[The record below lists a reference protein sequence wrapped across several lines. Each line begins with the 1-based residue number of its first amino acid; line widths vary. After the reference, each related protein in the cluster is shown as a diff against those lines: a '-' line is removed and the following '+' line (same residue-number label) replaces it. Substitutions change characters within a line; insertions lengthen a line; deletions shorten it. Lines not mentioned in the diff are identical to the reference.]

1 MESKK
6 KQVGWYRF
14 VQVTWPWLLYLGSL
28 ILIAAVAVSLMGC
41 TTKRA
46 VVKEVPVVVEKTRH
60 DTIMQTRLKVDT
72 CIIRDSV
79 VVTEQGTDRW
89 HTRYLLRYR
98 TDTVYKVRV
107 DSIPKITTI
116 TKEITRQVPAQRKW
130 WETALMVLGGACI
143 GGIIMLLRKK
153 VFSRF

>member
-98 TDTVYKVRV
+98 IDTVYKVRV

-130 WETALMVLGGACI
+130 WETALMILGGACL
-143 GGIIMLLRKK
+143 GGIIMKLRK
-153 VFSRF
+153 

>member
-14 VQVTWPWLLYLGSL
+14 VQVTWPWLLYLGTV
-28 ILIAAVAVSLMGC
+28 ILIAAIVGTLTGC
-41 TTKRA
+41 TTTKKM
-46 VVKEVPVVVEKTRH
+46 VVEKPVVVEKTHH
-60 DTIMQTRLKVDT
+60 DTIVQTRLRVDT
-72 CIIRDSV
+72 CIMKDSV

-98 TDTVYKVRV
+98 TDTVDKVRV

-116 TKEITRQVPAQRKW
+116 TKEITKQVPRQRKW
-130 WETALMVLGGACI
+130 WETVLMILGGACI
-143 GGIIMLLRKK
+143 GGIIMLLRK
-153 VFSRF
+153 

>member
-14 VQVTWPWLLYLGSL
+14 MQVTWPWLLYLGTL
-28 ILIAAVAVSLMGC
+28 ILIAAVVVSLMGC

-60 DTIMQTRLKVDT
+60 DTIMQTRLMVDT
-72 CIIRDSV
+72 CILSDSV

-98 TDTVYKVRV
+98 IDTVYKVRV

-130 WETALMVLGGACI
+130 WETALMILGGACL
-143 GGIIMLLRKK
+143 GGIIMWLRK
-153 VFSRF
+153 

>member
-1 MESKK
+1 MESEK

-60 DTIMQTRLKVDT
+60 DTIMQTRLMVDT
-72 CIIRDSV
+72 CILSDSV

-98 TDTVYKVRV
+98 IDTVYKVRV
-107 DSIPKITTI
+107 DSIPKVTTI
-116 TKEITRQVPAQRKW
+116 TKEITRQVPRQRKW
-130 WETALMVLGGACI
+130 WETALMVMGGACL
-143 GGIIMLLRKK
+143 GGIIMKLRK
-153 VFSRF
+153 

>member
-1 MESKK
+1 MEQKK
-6 KQVGWYRF
+6 KQVGLYSF
-14 VQVTWPWLLYLGSL
+14 VQVTWPWLLYIGTV
-28 ILIAAVAVSLMGC
+28 ILIAAVVAALSGC
-41 TTKRA
+41 TTPKK
-46 VVKEVPVVVEKTRH
+46 VVVEKPVVVEKVHH

-98 TDTVYKVRV
+98 IDTVYKVRV

-116 TKEITRQVPAQRKW
+116 TKEITRQVPTQRKW
-130 WETALMVLGGACI
+130 WETALMILGGACV
-143 GGIIMLLRKK
+143 GGIIMKLRK
-153 VFSRF
+153 

>member
-6 KQVGWYRF
+6 KQIGWYRF

-28 ILIAAVAVSLMGC
+28 ILIAAVVGSLCGC
-41 TTKRA
+41 TTKRM
-46 VVKEVPVVVEKTRH
+46 VVEKPVVVEKTRH
-60 DTIMQTRLKVDT
+60 DTIMQTRLRVDT
-72 CIIRDSV
+72 CILRDSV

-98 TDTVYKVRV
+98 IDTVYKVRV

-116 TKEITRQVPAQRKW
+116 TKEITKQVSTPGKW
-130 WETALMVLGGACI
+130 WETALMIMGGACI
-143 GGIIMLLRKK
+143 GGIIMWLRK
-153 VFSRF
+153 

>member
-6 KQVGWYRF
+6 KQIGWYRF
-14 VQVTWPWLLYLGSL
+14 VQVTWPWLLYIGTV
-28 ILIAAVAVSLMGC
+28 ILIAAVVTALTGC
-41 TTKRA
+41 TTPKK
-46 VVKEVPVVVEKTRH
+46 VVVEKPVVVEKTRH

-72 CIIRDSV
+72 CIMKDSV

-98 TDTVYKVRV
+98 IDTVYKVRV

-116 TKEITRQVPAQRKW
+116 TKEITKQVPAKRKW
-130 WETALMVLGGACI
+130 WETALMVMGGACV
-143 GGIIMLLRKK
+143 GGIIMWLRK
-153 VFSRF
+153 

>member
-60 DTIMQTRLKVDT
+60 DTIMQTRLMVDT
-72 CIIRDSV
+72 CILSDSV

-98 TDTVYKVRV
+98 IDTLYKVRV

-116 TKEITRQVPAQRKW
+116 TKEITRQVPRQRKW
-130 WETALMVLGGACI
+130 WETALMILGGACL
-143 GGIIMLLRKK
+143 GGIIMKLRK
-153 VFSRF
+153 

>member
-14 VQVTWPWLLYLGSL
+14 VQVTWPWLLYIGTVV
-28 ILIAAVAVSLMGC
+28 LIAAVVGTLTGC
-41 TTKRA
+41 TTTKKM
-46 VVKEVPVVVEKTRH
+46 VVEKPVVVEKTHH

-98 TDTVYKVRV
+98 TDTVYKVRI
-107 DSIPKITTI
+107 DSIPKVTTI
-116 TKEITRQVPAQRKW
+116 TKEITRQVPAKRKW
-130 WETALMVLGGACI
+130 WETALMILGGACV
-143 GGIIMLLRKK
+143 GGIIMLLRK
-153 VFSRF
+153 

>member
-1 MESKK
+1 MESEK

-14 VQVTWPWLLYLGSL
+14 VQVTWPWLLYIGSL

-60 DTIMQTRLKVDT
+60 DTIMQTRLMVDT
-72 CIIRDSV
+72 CILSDSV

-98 TDTVYKVRV
+98 IDTVYKVRI

-116 TKEITRQVPAQRKW
+116 TKEITRQVPAQKKW

-143 GGIIMLLRKK
+143 GGIIMWLRK
-153 VFSRF
+153 

>member
-98 TDTVYKVRV
+98 IDTVYKVRV

-130 WETALMVLGGACI
+130 WETALMVMGGVCL
-143 GGIIMLLRKK
+143 GGIIMWLRK
-153 VFSRF
+153 